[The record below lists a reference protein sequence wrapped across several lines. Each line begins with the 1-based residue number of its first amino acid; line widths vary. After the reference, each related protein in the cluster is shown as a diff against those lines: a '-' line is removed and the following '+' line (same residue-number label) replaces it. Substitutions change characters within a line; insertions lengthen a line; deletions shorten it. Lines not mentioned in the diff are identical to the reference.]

1 MKYFELDKEEQK
13 VIEEI
18 ERGEWTS
25 VTQSREKSRYQSY
38 VTATLQKTKSI
49 NIRLS
54 EDVLMRLRANALHE
68 GIPYQT
74 YIASLLYKHVRGS
87 SSAK

>member
-1 MKYFELDKEEQK
+1 MKYFELDKDEQK
-13 VIEEI
+13 VLEEI
-18 ERGEWTS
+18 EQGKWTS
-25 VTQSREKSRYQSY
+25 VTTRGEKSRYQTY
-38 VTATLQKTKSI
+38 VFAALQKTKSI

-74 YIASLLYKHVRGS
+74 YIASLLHKHVRGS
-87 SSAK
+87 LKAT